1 MKYAVSA
8 CLLGVNC
15 KYNGGN
21 NEHKELLSFLEGK
34 EVVPICPECAGGLP
48 IPRIS
53 SEIRNGR
60 VRNKEEEDVSEA
72 FYKGAEKEIK
82 KLLDEKAD
90 LVITQPRSPSCGK
103 GKIYD
108 GTFSK
113 TLIDGD
119 GIFVQMCKN
128 NGLCI
133 KNVDEFLIEVK
144 NEANICEKN
153 KF

>member
-1 MKYAVSA
+1 M
-8 CLLGVNC
+8 
-15 KYNGGN
+15 
-21 NEHKELLSFLEGK
+21 
-34 EVVPICPECAGGLP
+34 
-48 IPRIS
+48 
-53 SEIRNGR
+53 
-60 VRNKEEEDVSEA
+60 
-72 FYKGAEKEIK
+72 
-82 KLLDEKAD
+82 
-90 LVITQPRSPSCGK
+90 ITQPRSPSCGK

-144 NEANICEKN
+144 MKRIFVKKQILDCKWYQNSLKYRV
-153 KF
+153 